1 MWRTLE
7 VNFGIAA
14 ACLPSIFPGY
24 SEVRRRFAKRHNYHF
39 PTDQPQTQ
47 SGKARKLLNA
57 DQTTRDT
64 TTANTSAAGNTA
76 DPNILIPEAAILT
89 STDIHIQRGANS
101 KDSAE
106 ELMEGADPAA
116 RWESWGRSGS
126 EEHELRNVGH
136 SKTSIG
142 INSLV

>member
-14 ACLPSIFPGY
+14 ACLPSICPGY
-24 SEVRRRFAKRHNYHF
+24 SEVRRRFAKRHNRRF
-39 PTDQPQTQ
+39 STDQTQTH
-47 SGKARKLLNA
+47 SGKARKWLKA

-64 TTANTSAAGNTA
+64 TTATTSAAGNAA
-76 DPNILIPEAAILT
+76 DPDILIPEAAILM
-89 STDIHIQRGANS
+89 SNHIHIQRRANS
-101 KDSAE
+101 KDSAD

-116 RWESWGRSGS
+116 RLESLGGSGS
-126 EEHELRNVGH
+126 EELEARSVGH

-142 INSLV
+142 TNSLV